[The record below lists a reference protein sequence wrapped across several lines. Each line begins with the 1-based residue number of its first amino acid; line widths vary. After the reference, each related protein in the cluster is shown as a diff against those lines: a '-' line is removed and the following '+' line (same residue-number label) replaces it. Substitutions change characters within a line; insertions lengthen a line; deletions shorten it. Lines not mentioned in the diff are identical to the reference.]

1 MCVIVCAR
9 MFACLFT
16 ICYTVSEKVSKQTN
30 KQNEQ
35 TNEPANQWCGC
46 NRFCQYDK
54 VMRCAVCYHLSIC
67 LSEKQCER
75 AIEKWMQDRR
85 MDGVREKGSESSN
98 KSENVACIQ
107 TGVHVCISIDL
118 CKLVQKRP
126 R

>member
-1 MCVIVCAR
+1 MKQKRVHSFFCIALLSRRDDAR
-9 MFACLFT
+9 MLKHILYVCDRVRAYVCMFVHYLLH
-16 ICYTVSEKVSKQTN
+16 SERESKQTD

-85 MDGVREKGSESSN
+85 MERERERKFQQE
-98 KSENVACIQ
+98 
-107 TGVHVCISIDL
+107 
-118 CKLVQKRP
+118 
-126 R
+126 